1 MSSSPRAAAGQPRWH
16 RPDTAEQQAIAS
28 LVRAAAQQDGVPA
41 FGGHVL
47 ENLAAVDVLTLHE
60 AGDADGG
67 TAGDAGA
74 RDADSGDVEAGNRR
88 VAGEGGRLVGAVAA
102 PASDPAE
109 LVVHPDFRRRG
120 HGGALLC
127 AGIDRAGK
135 VWAHGDLP
143 AARSLAAAQGLHP
156 VRTLLQLGRE
166 LPLPPELARAQ
177 WPDGVAVRTFQPGV
191 DDEHFLA
198 VNGRAFAWHP
208 EQGRL
213 DAAGLATEM
222 AQDWFDPAGFFL
234 AVASDTGAG
243 PDGKSGPDGKAG
255 PSGTA
260 WSGGTAGSGGR
271 VLGFHWTKLHREPES
286 EPVGEVYVLG
296 VDPQS
301 TVRGLGTPLTV
312 TGLVHLARRGAQRA
326 ILYVEGDNAPALR
339 LYRKLGFDTV
349 GTDVVYAPD
358 AGAAPGL
365 SG

>member
-1 MSSSPRAAAGQPRWH
+1 MSTSPRAAAGQPRWH
-16 RPDTAEQQAIAS
+16 RPDTAEQQAIVE

-60 AGDADGG
+60 AGDADAGG
-67 TAGDAGA
+67 VKAGDG
-74 RDADSGDVEAGNRR
+74 R
-88 VAGEGGRLVGAVAA
+88 VAGRGGRLVGAAAA
-102 PASDPAE
+102 PAGDPAE

-120 HGGALLC
+120 HGGALLR

-143 AARSLAAAQGLHP
+143 AARSLAAVQGLHP

-177 WPDGVAVRTFQPGV
+177 WPDGVAVRAFQPGI
-191 DDEHFLA
+191 DDEQFLA

-243 PDGKSGPDGKAG
+243 PDGKVS
-255 PSGTA
+255 
-260 WSGGTAGSGGR
+260 SGGR
-271 VLGFHWTKLHREPES
+271 VLGFHWTKLHREPGA

-301 TVRGLGTPLTV
+301 PVRGLGTPLTV

-339 LYRKLGFDTV
+339 LYRRLGFDTV
-349 GTDVVYAPD
+349 GTDVVYAPG